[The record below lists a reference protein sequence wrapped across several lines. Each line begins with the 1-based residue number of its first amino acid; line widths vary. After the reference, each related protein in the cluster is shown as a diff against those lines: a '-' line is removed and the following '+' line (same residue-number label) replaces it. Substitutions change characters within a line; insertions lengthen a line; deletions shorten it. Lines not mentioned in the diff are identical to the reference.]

1 VPWRFTGFYGQP
13 DWTKRRESW
22 ALLRHLK
29 DFQPDPWL
37 CCGDFNEIVAQHEKV
52 GGAHRKEEQMNEFR
66 VALEVCNLSDMGYR
80 GAKFTWNNRQHNE
93 DFIKERLDRVVGNK
107 EWMGLF
113 SDVMVQVLSTNVS
126 DHKPLLIAMMKETE
140 DRRVRSSG
148 FKFEA
153 SWLLDE
159 EYNRV
164 VQEVWIETEGGITA
178 IGTVQEKL
186 APCQTKLKNWS
197 SRKFGQAEKVLKEKT
212 KALEVL
218 QRNEGLENVEEIK
231 CLQGEIDYILDQED
245 VKWKQRGK
253 QNWFREGDRNTSFFN
268 A

>member
-1 VPWRFTGFYGQP
+1 
-13 DWTKRRESW
+13 
-22 ALLRHLK
+22 
-29 DFQPDPWL
+29 
-37 CCGDFNEIVAQHEKV
+37 
-52 GGAHRKEEQMNEFR
+52 
-66 VALEVCNLSDMGYR
+66 
-80 GAKFTWNNRQHNE
+80 
-93 DFIKERLDRVVGNK
+93 
-107 EWMGLF
+107 MGLF

-153 SWLLDE
+153 SWLLDK

-253 QNWFREGDRNTSFFN
+253 QNWFKEGDRNTSFFN